1 MQKLISFSILLFIST
16 IITAQVTSVSYMIDF
31 DYQNGDTLYYDCNL
45 RINSGSATSIQ
56 DRIQFNSVFT
66 IITPSEANLEVTES
80 YMPLVFQGTESTEWQ
95 ISLSIQSPA
104 SAPENNLYSI
114 LPEIDPASVY
124 NILNTGDIITLFRVK
139 LIGENLCSYKTR
151 IFDNEL
157 DYGIGSEYGGDYSNG
172 FTIGSPEQK
181 YSDNFYSNDYADEI
195 EITLDNAATCVG
207 GPATLSP
214 NLICAPNN
222 LLYSWSNG
230 ANTPFITVY
239 NEGSEEYSVTITGPN
254 NYTNIL
260 SASVHNVQSI
270 LSNTNDNI
278 LCIGGQ
284 LDLKLD
290 NGTWASSDIS
300 VLTVDSEG
308 KVTAL
313 ASGIA
318 VLAYIDDDNG
328 CSGEATFTVI
338 ETIPVSISGED
349 EICIGETTT
358 LSSGGEIGSWV
369 SADPTIATI
378 TNAGLATG
386 VGSGQ
391 TTFVF
396 TSNST
401 LCQSSP
407 SEPLIVY
414 PSPIVTL
421 AETQIC
427 PLQTTIATSNQ
438 MSGTWSSNDNAVAV
452 INVNTGLITAIAEGE
467 VIFTFT
473 SSELGCSAESNALI
487 VSPEIQA
494 IILGSDQ
501 ICIDGTTQL
510 SPSSGGLW
518 VSADNGIAT
527 VDNSGLVTGIALGAT
542 TFSFQ
547 DTINY
552 CAEGITGILT
562 VGNLQG
568 IANVGTDEI
577 CVGMTTQLSPNTGG
591 NWVSS
596 NAAVAVSN
604 NSGEVTGIN
613 SGTTQFNF
621 TTDLPYCEVIGEDI
635 DILVN
640 ELPTIE
646 FTGPSTI
653 CAWGFTTISTN
664 GTLHYVEFVSSTY
677 DNNGGITGL
686 IPGVTQYYATNAE
699 GCSSDTI
706 ELTVI
711 GTEEVSFGGPDTICI
726 GDVTQVFPS
735 VGGTWTSNDNSVV
748 TITDGGLV
756 TAVGPGMA
764 ILDFTDNSNGC
775 VAGNGLKIT
784 VNNVPN
790 VSILENIIC
799 LGSATLASPTFG
811 GSWTS
816 SDPTVATI
824 DNNGLI
830 TTGSSGIVYFTFTSS
845 SSQCPSEQ
853 LQLTVLDTP
862 ILTVDNTE
870 ICFGEFIFI
879 ELSGTT
885 NFSFE
890 GGPGEVIFLPDESA
904 INFTEPGTYFLYP
917 LDDNST
923 GCEVNVTQVDVYNNP
938 TIEPASN
945 PTIFVGDTLHIFSP
959 DFIASLYSEDESIVT
974 PISST
979 TIVGTSEG
987 ITQITATSEDGCP
1000 SNTIEIT
1007 VISMDPCQ
1015 GLDTTN
1021 QSYILGTAYIDNNA
1035 NGIYDTDDAPLRNVV
1050 VSTDPGDFSI
1060 LTDDLGQYILPV
1072 EEGSYTL
1079 TAKINEGSWIQNLI
1093 TIDNVQISDP
1103 CNDGFKFGFVPMS
1116 TPEESASLSM
1126 VNTIARC
1133 DFETRF
1139 TITVENTG
1147 AEPFDGVL
1155 AFTYDGET
1163 TLFTTDLV
1171 DFQVDG
1177 NTISAEIG
1185 SLSPF
1190 APKTYRVT
1198 VKMPSG
1204 SSNLPLLAFEAKLYN
1219 LSGGLLEEYGYTDQ
1233 LRCSYDPNDK
1243 REYPDREGIENLT
1256 LMDEDLEY
1264 TIRFQN
1270 NGNDTAFQVK
1280 IVDPLDS
1287 NIDPSTIRVINS
1299 SHDVETCI
1307 EGTDLIFLFE
1317 DILLVDSTTN
1327 YAASQGFVTFR
1338 CNTKDGRPEMTPVH
1352 NQADIIFDTNSPIVT
1367 NQTINTLVSVLC
1379 TDKETLI
1386 ETSICDGES
1395 YQGYSESGIY
1405 TNSFNLPFG
1414 CDSIVIIDLFV
1425 QGITIAQNTVDIC
1438 EGESILFNETNYTL
1452 TESTEIIDSIFNE
1465 NGCITTITALQ
1476 VNVTPTLY
1484 ESIDTTICEG
1494 FDYEGLT
1501 VSGTYIIDSVD
1512 VLTGC
1517 SLQYT
1522 INLDVLPASDPLC
1535 TNSTED
1541 LNNNMVNIYP
1551 SPASESLFF
1560 ETDLNWETIQI
1571 MDTGGKIIST
1581 VFQSDDGNNIV
1592 DVSKYSSGVY
1602 LLVFHSK
1609 EGNLTKR
1616 FVVR

>member
-1 MQKLISFSILLFIST
+1 MQKLISSFIFLFIST
-16 IITAQVTSVSYMIDF
+16 IISAQVTSVSYMIDF

-114 LPEIDPASVY
+114 LPEIDPSSVY

-195 EITLDNAATCVG
+195 EITLDNATTCVG
-207 GPATLSP
+207 GFATLSP

-222 LLYSWSNG
+222 LSYSWSNG
-230 ANTPFITVY
+230 ANTQSITVY
-239 NEGSEEYSVTITGPN
+239 NEGSVEYSVTITGPN

-270 LSNTNDNI
+270 LSNSNDNT
-278 LCIGGQ
+278 LCIGEQ

-290 NGTWASSDIS
+290 NGAWTSSDIS
-300 VLTVDSEG
+300 VMTVDSAG
-308 KVTAL
+308 NVTAL

-318 VLAYIDDDNG
+318 VLEYIDIYG
-328 CSGEATFTVI
+328 CGGEATFTVL
-338 ETIPVSISGED
+338 ETIPVSISGDD

-358 LSSGGEIGSWV
+358 LSSGGEIGTWV
-369 SADPTIATI
+369 SADNSIATI

-386 VGSGQ
+386 VNAGQ
-391 TTFVF
+391 VTFVF
-396 TSNST
+396 TSSST

-407 SEPLIVY
+407 SEPLIVH
-414 PSPIVTL
+414 PSPIINL
-421 AETQIC
+421 EETKIC
-427 PLQTTIATSNQ
+427 PGEVTVSTSNQ
-438 MSGTWSSNDNAVAV
+438 MSGTWSSNDAGVATIHV
-452 INVNTGLITAIAEGE
+452 TTGLITAIAEGE
-467 VIFTFT
+467 VTFTFT
-473 SSELGCSAESNALI
+473 SSELGCSAESDMLT

-501 ICIDGTTQL
+501 ICIGGTTQL
-510 SPSSGGLW
+510 SPSSGGFWLS
-518 VSADNGIAT
+518 VDDGIAT
-527 VDNSGLVTGIALGAT
+527 VNNSGLVTGIGFGAT
-542 TFSFQ
+542 TFTFQ

-552 CAEGITGILT
+552 CADGVTGIVT
-562 VGNLQG
+562 VGNSQG

-577 CVGMTTQLSPNTGG
+577 CIGTATQLSPNTGG
-591 NWVSS
+591 NWISS
-596 NAAVAVSN
+596 NTAVAVSN
-604 NSGEVTGIN
+604 ITGEVTGIN
-613 SGTTQFNF
+613 SGTAQFNF
-621 TTDLPYCEVIGEDI
+621 TTDLPECEVIGEDI

-653 CAWGFTTISTN
+653 CAWGWTTISTN
-664 GTLHYVEFVSSTY
+664 GTLHSSGSFSSTFS
-677 DNNGGITGL
+677 NQGVITGVIPGITDYWG
-686 IPGVTQYYATNAE
+686 TNSE

-706 ELTVI
+706 QVTVI
-711 GTEEVSFGGPDTICI
+711 GTAEVSNGGPDTLCI
-726 GDVTQVFPS
+726 GDVTQVLPS
-735 VGGTWTSNDNSVV
+735 VGGTWSSSDNTVA
-748 TITDGGLV
+748 TITNNGLV
-756 TAVGPGMA
+756 TAVGPGTA
-764 ILDFTDNSNGC
+764 ILDFTDNMNGC

-784 VNNVPN
+784 VSNVPN
-790 VSILENIIC
+790 VLIQENIIC
-799 LGSATLASPTFG
+799 LGSTTQVSPIFG
-811 GSWTS
+811 GYWTS
-816 SDPTVATI
+816 SDPTIATI

-830 TTGSSGIVYFTFTSS
+830 TTVSNGIVYFTYISS
-845 SSQCPSEQ
+845 STQCPSDQ
-853 LQLTVLDTP
+853 LQLTVLNTP
-862 ILTVDNTE
+862 ILTADKTE
-870 ICFGEFIFI
+870 ICFSEYIFI

-885 NFSFE
+885 NFSFD
-890 GGPGEVIFLPDESA
+890 GGPGDVIFILDESV
-904 INFTEPGTYFLYP
+904 IYFTEPGTYFLYP
-917 LDDNST
+917 IDDNST
-923 GCEVNVTQVDVYNNP
+923 GCEVSVTQIDVYNNP
-938 TIEPASN
+938 IIEPASN
-945 PTIFVGDTLHIFSP
+945 PTIFVGDTLHIYSP
-959 DFIASLYSEDESIVT
+959 DFIASLYPEDESIVT
-974 PISST
+974 PITST
-979 TIVGTSEG
+979 SIVGVSAG
-987 ITQITATSEDGCP
+987 ITQITATSEDGCK
-1000 SNTIEIT
+1000 SNSIEIT

-1015 GLDTTN
+1015 GLDTTD
-1021 QSYILGTAYIDNNA
+1021 QSYIVGTSYIDYNE
-1035 NGIYDTDDAPLRNVV
+1035 NGTYDAGDAPLRNVII
-1050 VSTDPGDFSI
+1050 STEPGDFSI
-1060 LTDDLGQYILPV
+1060 LTDDFGQYILPIA
-1072 EEGSYTL
+1072 EGSYTL
-1079 TAKINEGSWIQNLI
+1079 TAKINEGSWIQNLL
-1093 TIDNVQISDP
+1093 TIENLQIEDP
-1103 CNDGFKFGFVPMS
+1103 CNDGFDFGFVPMS
-1116 TPEESASLSM
+1116 TPEESVTLSM
-1126 VNTIARC
+1126 ANTIARC

-1147 AEPFDGVL
+1147 AEPLDGVL

-1171 DFQVDG
+1171 DFQVFG

-1185 SLSPF
+1185 TLSPF
-1190 APKTYRVT
+1190 EPKTYRVT

-1204 SSNLPLLAFEAKLYN
+1204 TSNLPLLAFEAKLYN
-1219 LSGGLLEEYGYTDQ
+1219 LSGGLIDEYGYTDQ

-1243 REYPDREGIENLT
+1243 REYPDRAGEDNLT
-1256 LMDEDLEY
+1256 LMDEDIEY

-1317 DILLVDSTTN
+1317 DILLVDSMTN
-1327 YAASQGFVTFR
+1327 YAGSQGFVTFR

-1352 NQADIIFDTNSPIVT
+1352 NQADIIFDTNTAIVT
-1367 NQTINTLVSVLC
+1367 NQTINTLVSELC
-1379 TDKETLI
+1379 IDKNTLI
-1386 ETSICDGES
+1386 EASICDGES
-1395 YQGYSESGIY
+1395 YEGYSESGTY
-1405 TNSFNLPFG
+1405 TNSFELPFG

-1425 QGITIAQNTVDIC
+1425 QGVTYAQSTIDIC
-1438 EGESILFNETNYTL
+1438 EGESILFNGENYTF
-1452 TESTEIIDSIFNE
+1452 SDSVEIVAPLLNDD
-1465 NGCITTITALQ
+1465 GCIKSVTTLQ
-1476 VNVTPTLY
+1476 VNVTPIVY
-1484 ESIDTTICEG
+1484 ETIDTTICEG

-1501 VSGTYIIDSVD
+1501 VAGTYIIDSVD

-1517 SLQYT
+1517 SLQYS
-1522 INLDVLPASDPLC
+1522 INLYVLPASDPLC
-1535 TNSTED
+1535 TNSTVELED
-1541 LNNNMVNIYP
+1541 DLVNIYP
-1551 SPASESLFF
+1551 IPASESLFF

-1571 MDTGGKIIST
+1571 IDTQGKIINT
-1581 VFQSDDGNNIV
+1581 VSPSDGGKNIL
-1592 DVSKYSSGVY
+1592 DISKYSSGVY
-1602 LLVFHSK
+1602 MLVFYSK